1 MTREEAITWLE
12 NRAKQIP
19 LPGALEVYRMAI
31 AALRELDAQEKQESF
46 GEWISVK
53 DRLPDADGIYLVCDR
68 RLNGVPWVHT
78 AGFKKTSSSWCESHG
93 MYYDDRYGRYREQD
107 KFTHWMPLPE
117 PPKEGRNNEM

>member
-1 MTREEAITWLE
+1 MICEIREGG
-12 NRAKQIP
+12 R
-19 LPGALEVYRMAI
+19 EVV
-31 AALRELDAQEKQESF
+31 LHHPTLLDVLMMLTLLFRGIKMS
-46 GEWISVK
+46 EWISVK

-107 KFTHWMPLPE
+107 KFTHWLPLPE
-117 PPKEGRNNEM
+117 PPKEEKR

>member
-1 MTREEAITWLE
+1 MFTTIR
-12 NRAKQIP
+12 
-19 LPGALEVYRMAI
+19 
-31 AALRELDAQEKQESF
+31 SF
-46 GEWISVK
+46 GEVTSYDTRRSKGGNEMSEWVSVK
-53 DRLPDADGIYLVCDR
+53 DGLPDADGIYLVCDR

-117 PPKEGRNNEM
+117 PPEEGKNNEM

>member
-1 MTREEAITWLE
+1 M
-12 NRAKQIP
+12 
-19 LPGALEVYRMAI
+19 
-31 AALRELDAQEKQESF
+31 S
-46 GEWISVK
+46 EWISVK

-107 KFTHWMPLPE
+107 KFTHWLPMPE
-117 PPKEGRNNEM
+117 PPEEGICNEKV

>member
-1 MTREEAITWLE
+1 M
-12 NRAKQIP
+12 
-19 LPGALEVYRMAI
+19 
-31 AALRELDAQEKQESF
+31 S
-46 GEWISVK
+46 EWISVK
-53 DRLPDADGIYLVCDR
+53 DGLPDADGIYLVCDR

-117 PPKEGRNNEM
+117 PPKEETNNEM